1 MKKVLP
7 AFLCAAVLAF
17 RPLPSSA
24 FSPLAVACAR
34 GDVLAVR
41 ELLAGGENPN
51 GYGPDGRPN
60 GYTPLMHTIRSG
72 LAAPL
77 SMHLRIAEL
86 LLQAGAD
93 VDARVPLEA
102 SEKPGEEPGEEPQ
115 NSEETVTALH
125 WAVAKG
131 EKFLEMTLLLLENG
145 ADPNLPGIL
154 GRPLHVAAASK
165 RARASHVELLLRW
178 GADARLTNH
187 RGVDP
192 LAEAVTSA
200 SPDPEKVRLL
210 IGAGSD
216 VNAMFDWDEF
226 QGINVLM
233 AAAINGPPEIVQ
245 ALLDGGARKYAV
257 GGGGRTAFEYAVM
270 KNREENAG
278 LLR

>member
-1 MKKVLP
+1 
-7 AFLCAAVLAF
+7 
-17 RPLPSSA
+17 
-24 FSPLAVACAR
+24 
-34 GDVLAVR
+34 
-41 ELLAGGENPN
+41 
-51 GYGPDGRPN
+51 
-60 GYTPLMHTIRSG
+60 MHTIRSG